1 LDKVLPLLEALEA
14 SKKNIS
20 FYALDLS
27 FSELQ
32 STMKSFPYKQFE
44 FVKIGALHGTF
55 EDGVQW
61 LKNTPEVQDRPHCL
75 LLFGLTVGNY
85 SRLNA
90 ANFLQS
96 IATSALAASPA
107 ESSIFLS
114 LDSCKVPTKVL
125 RAYTAEGVVPF
136 ALASLDYGNTLFA
149 PGKGENQVFQ
159 PSDWHFLSEWNYML
173 GRHEASLITKG
184 KEVRL
189 GSPLNDIVVGKH
201 EKVRFGCSYKY
212 DADELQ
218 ELFGSAGLTDV
229 KEWSVEGCDVT
240 FYQLQMCSH

>member
-1 LDKVLPLLEALEA
+1 LEALEA

-32 STMKSFPYKQFE
+32 STLKSFPYKQFN
-44 FVKIGALHGTF
+44 FVKIAALHGTF
-55 EDGVQW
+55 EDGVHW
-61 LKNTPEVQDRPHCL
+61 LKSNPEVQDRPHCL

-90 ANFLQS
+90 SSFLQS
-96 IATSALAASPA
+96 IAKGALAVSPA
-107 ESSIFLS
+107 ESSIILS
-114 LDSCKVPTKVL
+114 LDSCKVPNKVL
-125 RAYTAEGVVPF
+125 RAYNAEGVVPF
-136 ALASLDYGNTLFA
+136 ALASLDYGNTLFS
-149 PGKGENQVFQ
+149 PDKRVNQVFQ
-159 PSDWHFLSEWNYML
+159 PRDWHFLSEWNYML

-189 GSPLNDIVVGKH
+189 GSPLNDIVIGKH

-212 DADELQ
+212 DLDERQ
-218 ELFGSAGLTDV
+218 ELFGSAGLRDV
-229 KEWSVEGCDVT
+229 KEWSLDGCDVT
-240 FYQLQMCSH
+240 FYQLQLS